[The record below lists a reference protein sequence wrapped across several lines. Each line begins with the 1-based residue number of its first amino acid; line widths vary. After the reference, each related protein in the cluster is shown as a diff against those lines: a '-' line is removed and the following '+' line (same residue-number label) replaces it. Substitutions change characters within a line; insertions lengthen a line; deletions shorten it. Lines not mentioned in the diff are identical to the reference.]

1 MTFLDVVLVATF
13 VGVIV
18 AFRGVDAQYPMYEK
32 IGYGIYSGGVVLLLI
47 LLASYL
53 LSPLT

>member
-1 MTFLDVVLVATF
+1 MFLAVILVATF
-13 VGVIV
+13 VGVSV
-18 AFRGVDAQYPMYEK
+18 AFRGVDAQYPLYEK
-32 IGYGIYSGGVVLLLI
+32 VGYGIYSGGVVLLFI

>member
-1 MTFLDVVLVATF
+1 MMFLAVILVATF
-13 VGVIV
+13 VGVSV
-18 AFRGVDAQYPMYEK
+18 AFRGVDAQYPLYEK
-32 IGYGIYSGGVVLLLI
+32 VGYGIYSGGVVLLFI